1 METITY
7 KQIRELFLT
16 RRPRD
21 AHKGDFGHVLVVA
34 GSKGMAGA
42 AVLCARGALRAGAG
56 LVTVSAP
63 DELFAIIQTAVP
75 EAMCIGRSLETDLS
89 ESALRRYDAV
99 ALGPGIGTTAKSYE
113 LVSWLLQKYTGQF
126 VIDADALNIVAV
138 ASRSDKQWFAGFP
151 TVPPQSIVTPHPGEA
166 ARLLGVSSETVI
178 GNRAGA
184 LAALKAQLGCV
195 VCLKGAGTLVSMPV
209 TLSAEFKFDSAP
221 QNPDPEGPKATDGYI
236 NTTGNPGMATGGA
249 GDVLTGVIASLL
261 AQGMPLETA
270 ARAGVY
276 IHGLAGDLAASER
289 GEHGLT
295 AGDIAEY
302 VAYAI
307 KKLVNESIL

>member
-1 METITY
+1 LETITY

-16 RRPRD
+16 RRPRE

-63 DELFAIIQTAVP
+63 DELFPIVQTAVP
-75 EAMCIGRSLETDLS
+75 EALCVGRSLEADLA
-89 ESALRRYDAV
+89 EAALKRYDAV

-126 VIDADALNIVAV
+126 VLDADALNIVAV
-138 ASRSDKQWFAGFP
+138 ASRSDKQWFANFP
-151 TVPPQSIVTPHPGEA
+151 GVPPQSIVTPHPGEA
-166 ARLLGVSSETVI
+166 GRLLGVSKETVQE
-178 GNRAGA
+178 NRIGA
-184 LAALKAQLGCV
+184 LAALRAQLGCV
-195 VCLKGAGTLVSMPV
+195 ICLKGAGTLVS
-209 TLSAEFKFDSAP
+209 
-221 QNPDPEGPKATDGYI
+221 PEYI

-249 GDVLTGVIASLL
+249 GDVLTGVIASFL
-261 AQGMPLETA
+261 AQGMELGTA

-276 IHGLAGDLAASER
+276 VHGLAGDLAARER
-289 GEHGLT
+289 GEHGLL
-295 AGDIAEY
+295 AGDIAEQI
-302 VAYAI
+302 AYAI
-307 KKLVNESIL
+307 KKLANEPTL